1 MRSHPVLAMS
11 DSSGIRKTAPE
22 TADEPQAVVPGRPFQ
37 KGHDPRRGHG
47 LPGRSGAKP
56 QARREACRQ
65 ALGDAKADVVL
76 AKIISGDVLE
86 VLGTA
91 DDGQA
96 VVGATKNADRL
107 GAIKLAASYAH
118 GLPIQPT
125 EDLTPREPAH
135 LTAQQLIEAL
145 PRLVSV
151 LPGDAGFK
159 AKLLLAIETDA
170 EIVS

>member
-1 MRSHPVLAMS
+1 MS
-11 DSSGIRKTAPE
+11 DSSQVPETAPD

-37 KGHDPRRGHG
+37 KGHGPRRGHG

-56 QARREACRQ
+56 QAWREDCQ
-65 ALGDAKADVVL
+65 KALRDAKADVVL

-86 VLGTA
+86 VLGTG
-91 DDGQA
+91 DDGQP
-96 VVGATKNADRL
+96 VVGSTKNADRL

-118 GLPIQPT
+118 GLPVQPT
-125 EDLTPREPAH
+125 VDLTPREPTH
-135 LTAQQLIEAL
+135 LTAQQLAEAL

-151 LPGDAGFK
+151 LPKEAELK

>member
-1 MRSHPVLAMS
+1 MRSHPARAIS
-11 DSSGIRKTAPE
+11 DPSQVPKTAPD
-22 TADEPQAVVPGRPFQ
+22 TADEPQATVPGRPFQ

-56 QARREACRQ
+56 QAWRDACRQ

-86 VLGTA
+86 ALGTGE
-91 DDGQA
+91 DGQP

-125 EDLTPREPAH
+125 VDLTPKEHAH

-151 LPGDAGFK
+151 LPGDAMLK
-159 AKLLLAIETDA
+159 ATVTIH
-170 EIVS
+170 